1 MSKLR
6 LGPVVDEAPVK
17 VTLELP
23 GELMRAVFD
32 YAALHARDT
41 GLADPLSPARLIVA
55 MLERFMAGDRAFT
68 KARRSLPD
76 DRPGAVAP
84 PRR

>member
-1 MSKLR
+1 MTKLR

-23 GELMRAVFD
+23 GPLMRAVTD
-32 YAALHARDT
+32 YTVLHARDT
-41 GLADPLSPARLIVA
+41 GLAEPLSPARLIVA
-55 MLERFMAGDRAFT
+55 MLERFIAGDRAFT
-68 KARRSLPD
+68 KARRSLPG